1 MTRVALI
8 WDSVNRADLRNS
20 LALKGYR
27 VLGVIQEEDAAHT
40 IREHRPQLIV
50 HPGHQ
55 SDSVAS
61 MVSRANTEKGNYAP
75 QLSTL
80 VEPTGTFLL

>member
-1 MTRVALI
+1 MARVALI

-50 HPGHQ
+50 HRGNQ
-55 SDSVAS
+55 SACVAS
-61 MVSRANTEKGNYAP
+61 MVSKANLEKGNYSP
-75 QLSTL
+75 QLSML
-80 VEPTGTFLL
+80 GEPTSAFLL

>member
-1 MTRVALI
+1 MARVALI
-8 WDSVNRADLRNS
+8 WDSANRADLRNS

-27 VLGVIQEEDAAHT
+27 VLGVVQEEDAAHT

-61 MVSRANTEKGNYAP
+61 MVSKANLEKGDYAP

-80 VEPTGTFLL
+80 LEPTSAFYL